1 MMKKIMGY
9 LLAIIVFI
17 LIIPGVT
24 ALAQPDLNVKVSAG
38 IDGKAKYEKGA
49 PISITVENTGTH
61 FSGDL
66 VIDVMESYNQGMG
79 RAFPLEIGTGET
91 KTISFIVN
99 NLDGMSGMYGNQNFK
114 SIYFYEGGWKKGKEI
129 KHSGAQAPTATM
141 YHEERMIVTFTN
153 NIDRLV
159 SLKSVDIGPV
169 SNVLVIDS
177 EEIDVMS
184 FPDDARGW
192 AMIEY
197 IVLDEYAFADLQS
210 EKQLALLEWVKNG
223 GIIIIGSS
231 DNLENEVG
239 VFAPYLPLKLT
250 EQIEIIPTV
259 LNEWANTKGFEE
271 TIRAYSSEL
280 NEGAFTLL
288 REENH
293 LLVAEKKLG
302 SGLVIQTA
310 FSLGDDPI
318 AKSPGM
324 TAVWNKLFSAGENV
338 INSPFK
344 NMYDPVNQLS
354 YTVGQTN
361 ELFPSFKVSA
371 PLIFGIITLY
381 IIIIIPILY
390 FILKRKDKREYAWWI
405 IPAIALLTSVAIFGY
420 GAKDRIGRA
429 QIQHTAILNVEPDGN
444 VKGYF
449 AESILSNKSGDYTFK
464 APHGTTLAASPQNTM
479 FNTNGNMIHKKAL
492 LENDAAGTAL
502 HFRSVGYWNV
512 ASVYGETNLKDVG
525 GIVNDLMVEKG
536 LLTGSITN
544 EFPFEL
550 KDVAIWSG
558 SDFIPLDNIGA
569 GDTVEIKE
577 TLKTALL
584 SPRLPY
590 QGMYTSAVND
600 DLMKIRKNNA
610 LSFFSDNM
618 SASNK
623 PVLIGYT
630 DTQVVP
636 VTLENVNTSLSSLT
650 LIVQPIKSD
659 FILQGKINADESMLE
674 MYMAVSEPGYGNYI
688 IDNPIQE
695 TYTEGIEYTQSWR
708 LPEELVTA
716 EIDWETMKLYN
727 LDHQLYSSQILN
739 IRTGEF
745 ELVESDELTLTE
757 NMSDYI
763 AEDGIVTIHINFNN
777 GKYSTGKVLPK
788 LELIGEVSK

>member
-1 MMKKIMGY
+1 MKKIMGY

-24 ALAQPDLNVKVSAG
+24 ALAKPDLNVKVSAG

-66 VIDVMESYNQGMG
+66 VVDVMESYQQGMG
-79 RAFPLEIGTGET
+79 RAFPLEIGPGET
-91 KTISFIVN
+91 KTVSFIVHN
-99 NLDGMSGMYGNQNFK
+99 MEGMAGMYGGPNSK

-129 KHSGAQAPTATM
+129 KHLGAQSPTATM
-141 YHEERMIVTFTN
+141 YYDEKMIVTFTN
-153 NIDRLV
+153 NVDRLV

-169 SNVLVIDS
+169 SNVLLIDS
-177 EEIDVMS
+177 EKIGVMS

-192 AMIEY
+192 DAIDY

-239 VFAPYLPLKLT
+239 VFAPYLPMKLT
-250 EQIEIIPTV
+250 EQIDIVPTV
-259 LNEWANTKGFEE
+259 LNEWANTTGFEE

-280 NEGAFTLL
+280 NEGAFTLVQ
-288 REENH
+288 EEDH
-293 LLVAEKKLG
+293 LLIADKKLG
-302 SGLVIQTA
+302 QGLVIQTA
-310 FSLGDDPI
+310 FSLGDEPF

-324 TAVWNKLFSAGENV
+324 TAFWNKLFSAGENV

-344 NMYDPVNQLS
+344 NMYDPLNQLS
-354 YTVGQTN
+354 YTVGHTN

-371 PLIFGIITLY
+371 PLIFGIIALY

-429 QIQHTAILNVEPDGN
+429 QIQHTAILNVDADGN

-449 AESILSNKSGDYTFK
+449 AESILSNKSGDYIFK
-464 APHGTTLAASPQNTM
+464 APHGTTLAASPQSSM
-479 FNTNGNMIHKKAL
+479 FNTSGNMVHKRAM

-502 HFRSVGYWNV
+502 HFRNVGYWNV

-525 GIVNDLMVEKG
+525 GIVNDLMVENG
-536 LLTGSITN
+536 VLTGSITN
-544 EFPFEL
+544 DFPFEL

-558 SDFIPLDNIGA
+558 SDFISLDNIGA
-569 GDTVEIKE
+569 GETVEIKE

-618 SASNK
+618 SLSNK

-636 VTLENVNTSLSSLT
+636 VTLENVNTSLSALT

-659 FILQGKINADESMLE
+659 LILQGKITADENMLE
-674 MYMAVSEPGYGNYI
+674 MYMAISEPGYDDYI
-688 IDNPIQE
+688 IDNPAQE
-695 TYTEGIEYTQSWR
+695 TFTEGMEYTQSWR
-708 LPEELVTA
+708 LPEELVTT
-716 EIDWETMKLYN
+716 EIDWATMKLSN
-727 LDHQLYSSQILN
+727 LDNQLYSSRILN
-739 IRTGEF
+739 IRTGE
-745 ELVESDELTLTE
+745 L
-757 NMSDYI
+757 
-763 AEDGIVTIHINFNN
+763 
-777 GKYSTGKVLPK
+777 
-788 LELIGEVSK
+788 

>member
-1 MMKKIMGY
+1 MGF
-9 LLAIIVFI
+9 LLAITVFI

-24 ALAQPDLNVKVSAG
+24 ALAKPDLTVKVSAG

-49 PISITVENTGTH
+49 PVSITIENTGTH

-66 VIDVMESYNQGMG
+66 VIDVVESYQQGMG
-79 RAFPLEIGTGET
+79 KAFPLEIGTGET
-91 KTISFIVN
+91 KTISFFVN
-99 NLDGMSGMYGNQNFK
+99 NLDGMSGMYGNQHFK
-114 SIYFYEGGWKKGKEI
+114 SIYLYEGGWKKGKEI
-129 KHSGAQAPTATM
+129 KYSGAKFPTATM
-141 YHEERMIVTFTN
+141 YHDEKMIVTFTN
-153 NIDRLV
+153 NIDRLIA
-159 SLKSVDIGPV
+159 LKSVDIGPV
-169 SNVLVIDS
+169 PNVLVINS
-177 EEIDVMS
+177 EKIDVMN

-192 AMIEY
+192 DMVDY
-197 IVLDEYAFADLQS
+197 VVMDEYAFADLQS

-250 EQIEIIPTV
+250 EQIDVVPTV
-259 LNEWANTKGFEE
+259 LNEWADTTEFEE
-271 TIRAYSSEL
+271 TIRVYSSEL
-280 NEGAFTLL
+280 NDGAFTLL
-288 REENH
+288 EEEGH
-293 LLVAEKKLG
+293 LLIADKKLG
-302 SGLVIQTA
+302 QGLIIQTA
-310 FSLGDDPI
+310 FSLGDEPM
-318 AKSPGM
+318 AKSSGM
-324 TAVWNKLFSAGENV
+324 TAVWNKIFSVGENV
-338 INSPFK
+338 VNSPFK
-344 NMYDPVNQLS
+344 KMYDPLNQLS
-354 YTVGQTN
+354 YTVGTTN

-371 PLIFGIITLY
+371 SLIFGIITLY

-449 AESILSNKSGDYTFK
+449 AESILSNKSGDYIFK
-464 APHGTTLAASPQNTM
+464 APHGTLLAASPQNTM
-479 FNTNGNMIHKKAL
+479 FNTSGNLLHKRAM

-502 HFRSVGYWNV
+502 HFRNVGYWNV

-525 GIVNDLMVEKG
+525 EIVNDLIVKKG

-544 EFPFEL
+544 DFPFEL

-569 GDTVEIKE
+569 GETVEIKE
-577 TLKTALL
+577 ELKTALL

-590 QGMYTSAVND
+590 QGMYTSAAND
-600 DLMKIRKNNA
+600 DLMKIRKNDA
-610 LSFFSDNM
+610 LAFFSENM

-623 PVLIGYT
+623 PVLVGYT
-630 DTQVVP
+630 DTQIVP

-659 FILQGKINADESMLE
+659 LILQGKINADETMLE
-674 MYMAVSEPGYGNYI
+674 MYMAVNEPGYGEYV

-695 TYTEGIEYTQSWR
+695 TYTEGMEYTQSWR
-708 LPEELVTA
+708 LPEELVA
-716 EIDWETMKLYN
+716 ADIDWISMKLFN

-739 IRTGEF
+739 ILTGEF
-745 ELVESDELTLTE
+745 ELIESDELALTE

-763 AEDGIVTIHINFNN
+763 AEEGIVTIQINFNS
-777 GKYSTGKVLPK
+777 GKYSTGEVLPK
-788 LELIGEVSK
+788 LELVGEVSK